1 MRSSIRVIVILAA
14 AAVILASPAFAEDL
28 LPWPLGLEFSA
39 FMEDFSVETADG
51 GTFTF
56 SEALKEKDLV
66 LINLWA
72 TWCGPCGSE
81 FPYLEEAYREY
92 QDDAAVIALSVE
104 PGDTPE
110 KLADYA
116 RNRGMTF
123 PVGSD
128 TGIGLGALFVGSGI
142 PTTLI
147 VDRYGVIV
155 FYQVGAMTGADAF
168 KRLFDALTGD
178 DYTASAV
185 LTRVPPAK
193 PDVPRP
199 DESALNGALGAGGD
213 ISFTSSP
220 DPLVWPMVPAE
231 DQGRSAVMSSNAG
244 KGSTA
249 AAVTARVKA
258 GPDTALAFD
267 LKTDTEPAR
276 DLMQILVDGEKVKAF
291 SGSHDWMT
299 WAVPL
304 SEGEHEVTFRYVK
317 DENGSRGQD
326 AVWLDEMRLIPQE
339 EMRTILDSAE
349 TYPAAERTTLE
360 VLNANAR
367 RILFD
372 DPQGVIE
379 KHYPSQGFF
388 IVPGDRAEVLIRP
401 DRNID
406 IEEAFVF
413 VNYDGQFV
421 PLSAAERTEDGFK
434 VTTNGHD
441 AVETSGYTDTSVI
454 LYPSIQA
461 EQVSELT
468 IITLFADEDNVGIF
482 LDGFR
487 AMDET
492 AKLAWHYADEG
503 FISGLAVYTVTFT
516 DQFGRPVPGCIVN
529 FCTDNMCV
537 PVTADEN
544 GTAGFTGTPGIY
556 HLQVL
561 RVPEGYEF
569 DTSLE
574 FYTEK
579 YGGDI
584 PITVTKR

>member
-1 MRSSIRVIVILAA
+1 MRSSIRVIVIIAA
-14 AAVILASPAFAEDL
+14 AAVILMSSAFSEDL
-28 LPWPLGLEFSA
+28 LPWPLGLKFSD
-39 FMEDFSVETADG
+39 FKEDFSAETTDG
-51 GTFTF
+51 GTFTY
-56 SEALKEKDLV
+56 SEALREKDLV

-155 FYQVGAMTGADAF
+155 FYQVGAMTDADAF

-178 DYTASAV
+178 DYTASRV

-193 PDVPRP
+193 PDVSRP
-199 DESALNGALGAGGD
+199 DESALNGALSAGGD
-213 ISFTSSP
+213 IAFACSP
-220 DPLVWPMVPAE
+220 DPLIWPMVPAE
-231 DQGRSAVMSSNAG
+231 DLGRSAVKTANAG
-244 KGSTA
+244 KNSTT

-258 GPDTALAFD
+258 GPDAALSFD
-267 LKTDTEPAR
+267 LKTDTEAAR

-291 SGSHDWMT
+291 SGSHDWLT

-304 SEGEHEVTFRYVK
+304 SEGEHEITFRYVK
-317 DENGSRGQD
+317 DESGSRGQD
-326 AVWLDEMRLIPQE
+326 AVWLDEVRLIPRKEAQA
-339 EMRTILDSAE
+339 ILDSAE
-349 TYPAAERTTLE
+349 KYPAAEHTALE
-360 VLNANAR
+360 VLNTGAR
-367 RILFD
+367 RVLFD
-372 DPQGVIE
+372 DPRGVIG
-379 KHYPSQGFF
+379 KYYPSRGFF
-388 IVPGDRAEVLIRP
+388 IVPDDRVEVLIVP
-401 DRNID
+401 DRSID

-421 PLSAAERTEDGFK
+421 PLSAAERTLDGFR
-434 VTTNGHD
+434 VITNGHD
-441 AVETSGYTDTSVI
+441 SMGKSGYPDTSVI

-468 IITLFADEDNVGIF
+468 IITLFADEDNVDSF
-482 LDGFR
+482 LDEFR
-487 AMDET
+487 GMDET
-492 AKLAWHYADEG
+492 AELAWHYADEEPV
-503 FISGLAVYTVTFT
+503 SGLAVYTVTFT

-529 FCTDNMCV
+529 FCTDDMCV
-537 PVTADEN
+537 PVTADES
-544 GTAGFTGTPGIY
+544 GKAEFTGAPGTY

-574 FYTEK
+574 FYTDEN
-579 YGGDI
+579 GGDT
-584 PITVTKR
+584 PLTVTKQ